1 MFKSENFKVIRTF
14 LILTVLAGG
23 LFIALSANKTSAGM
37 IPCCSD
43 CEAFLDACRADCFA
57 QYHAAG
63 KTAGMYSAGL
73 SAVLYQLRGDLHH
86 ELLT

>member
-23 LFIALSANKTSAGM
+23 LFIAFSANKTSAGM

-57 QYHAAG
+57 QYPTLPEKRQVCIQQDCLPFYTSCAAIC
-63 KTAGMYSAGL
+63 TMSC
-73 SAVLYQLRGDLHH
+73 
-86 ELLT
+86 